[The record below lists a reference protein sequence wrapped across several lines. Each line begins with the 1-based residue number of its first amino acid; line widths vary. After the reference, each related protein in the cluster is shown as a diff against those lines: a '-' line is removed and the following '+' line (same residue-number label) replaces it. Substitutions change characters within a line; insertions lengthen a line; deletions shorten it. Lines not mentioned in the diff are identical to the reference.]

1 MKSNWKSHPICEL
14 GDQIGKAI
22 MLTWKENAYIGG
34 LKDITEKFIMIEV
47 GEGMVIAVDRTV
59 LNDESIELH
68 VVGG

>member
-47 GEGMVIAVDRTV
+47 GEGW
-59 LNDESIELH
+59 L
-68 VVGG
+68 

>member
-1 MKSNWKSHPICEL
+1 MRSNWKSNPISEL

-22 MLTWKENAYIGG
+22 MLTCKENAYIGG